1 MRTDIYGQPILNEND
16 LCSLFLQDPTRVI
29 KHAFVEENINFDD
42 SIVNTENLPNLEK
55 YMDIGI
61 SVKEFDEIN
70 QSNWHMPESYKTFDI
85 AKYVL
90 DKCKTEEELQRVG
103 DELLKFQERG
113 MFVLLQYLKF
123 LVDTMRE
130 NKVVWGVGR
139 GSSVASYVLYLIG
152 VHRINSL
159 YYQLSIDEFLK

>member
-1 MRTDIYGQPILNEND
+1 MRIDTYGQPILNETD
-16 LCSLFLQDPTRVI
+16 LCNLFLQDPTRIV
-29 KHAFVEENINFDD
+29 KHAFVEEDIKLD
-42 SIVNTENLPNLEK
+42 STLVNTGNLQHLEK

-61 SVKEFDEIN
+61 SVSEFDKIN

-90 DKCKTEEELQRVG
+90 DKCTTEEELQRTG

-113 MFVLLQYLKF
+113 MFVLLQYLKY

>member
-1 MRTDIYGQPILNEND
+1 MRTDTYGQPILNEND

-29 KHAFVEENINFDD
+29 KHAYVEENINLDQ
-42 SIVNTENLPNLEK
+42 SLVNTSNLPQLEK

-90 DKCKTEEELQRVG
+90 DMCKTEEELPSVIKQDPNGKYV
-103 DELLKFQERG
+103 DEVYPFIWKDLHQKGF
-113 MFVLLQYLKF
+113 
-123 LVDTMRE
+123 
-130 NKVVWGVGR
+130 
-139 GSSVASYVLYLIG
+139 
-152 VHRINSL
+152 
-159 YYQLSIDEFLK
+159 

>member
-1 MRTDIYGQPILNEND
+1 MRIDTYGQPILNEND
-16 LCSLFLQDPTRVI
+16 LCSLFLQDPTRVV
-29 KHAFVEENINFDD
+29 KHAYIEEDIKLD
-42 SIVNTENLPNLEK
+42 STLVNTSNLQNLEK

-61 SVKEFDEIN
+61 SVTEFDTIN

-90 DKCKTEEELQRVG
+90 DKCTTEEELQRTG

-113 MFVLLQYLKF
+113 MFVLLRYLKY